1 MLVNELIAISLMAMA
16 VSTLESKE
24 GVVECSFPLKNRRGH
39 LSWPNG
45 TTFHE
50 CCEEYQI
57 ELAAVQLEHKAS

>member
-57 ELAAVQLEHKAS
+57 ELAAVQLGHKAS